1 MKQKLKIGDILY
13 RSKGLV
19 VKHAGAY
26 FDDDLVIHNSPDGD
40 VQISS
45 TDQFSEGK
53 SIQVVASEL
62 SVLQAKQFQL
72 RAKEKLGQPKSYNVL
87 SSNCEQLVSEIL
99 TGTAS
104 SPQVKGA
111 VLGGVTAA
119 ILAKSINSKHI
130 LWLSLAGIVAG
141 CVAVNAQRNY
151 DYVI

>member
-19 VKHAGAY
+19 IKHAGAY
-26 FDDDLVIHNSPDGD
+26 FDDDLVIHHSPDGD

-45 TDQFSEGK
+45 INQFSEGK

-62 SVLQAKQFQL
+62 SVTQAQQFQL
-72 RAKEKLGQPKSYNVL
+72 RAKRKLEQPKSYNPL
-87 SSNCEQLVSEIL
+87 NSNCEQLVSEIL

-111 VLGGVTAA
+111 VIGGIAGTL
-119 ILAKSINSKHI
+119 LAKSTDSKHA
-130 LWLSLAGIVAG
+130 LWFALAGVLVG
-141 CVAVNAQRNY
+141 CALVNAQRDY
-151 DYVI
+151 DFVI